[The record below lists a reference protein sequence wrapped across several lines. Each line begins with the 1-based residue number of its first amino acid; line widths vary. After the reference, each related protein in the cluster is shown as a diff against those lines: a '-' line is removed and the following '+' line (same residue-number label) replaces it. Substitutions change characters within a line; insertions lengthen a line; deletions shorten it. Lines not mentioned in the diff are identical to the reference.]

1 MLFALTWEMVGI
13 VKASNINTINNAF
26 LLILTAGDT
35 LGSLKTLALREVL
48 GDIIKTQT
56 KTPSVSAMKVLV
68 LGAGNVGKAI
78 AWDLK
83 DEFDVYVAD
92 LSEERLKAVSGFATP
107 VKLDASRFDKLVE
120 AMKGFEL
127 VIGALPGRFG
137 YSSIKAAIKARVDM
151 VDVSFMPE
159 NPLELREEAEN
170 AQVTVIFDAGFAPGL
185 SHILMGRIWNELDDM
200 SEGYIYVGGL
210 PKEPKPPLYY
220 RITWSPK
227 DLIEEYTRPA
237 RLIRN
242 GELRA
247 IDPLSEVKTVEI
259 EGLTFEAF
267 PSDGLRSLLESVR
280 VERLEEWTL
289 RWPGHLGKMRVLKE
303 LGFFEPEHVDKT
315 LEVITPLMTYESPDF
330 SVLKVVGREAGREIS
345 YILLDEE
352 REFTSMARVTGYTA
366 SAIARLVSEG
376 SCIFGVIP
384 PEILGMRIDTF
395 ERILDELGERG
406 IKPRREERAPPGDS

>member
-1 MLFALTWEMVGI
+1 
-13 VKASNINTINNAF
+13 
-26 LLILTAGDT
+26 
-35 LGSLKTLALREVL
+35 
-48 GDIIKTQT
+48 
-56 KTPSVSAMKVLV
+56 MKVLV
-68 LGAGNVGKAI
+68 LGAGNVGRAI
-78 AWDLK
+78 AWDLR
-83 DEFDVYVAD
+83 DEFEVHVAD
-92 LSEERLKAVSGFATP
+92 LSDDRLRAVSGFATP
-107 VKLDASRFDKLVE
+107 LKLDASRFDMLVE

-127 VIGALPGRFG
+127 VIDALPGRFG
-137 YSSIKAAIKARVDM
+137 YSSIRASIKAGVDM

-159 NPLELREEAEN
+159 NPLELREEAED
-170 AQVTVIFDAGFAPGL
+170 AGITVIFDAGFAPGL

-237 RLIRN
+237 RVIRD
-242 GELRA
+242 GEIRK

-259 EGLTFEAF
+259 EGFTFEAF

-280 VERLEEWTL
+280 VDKLEEWTL
-289 RWPGHLGKMRVLKE
+289 RWPGHLERMRVLRE
-303 LGFFEPEHVDKT
+303 LGFFKPEHIDKT

-330 SVLKVVGREAGREIS
+330 SIMKVTGTEPGRTIS
-345 YILLDEE
+345 YTLIDEE
-352 REFTSMARVTGYTA
+352 KEFTSMARVTGYTA
-366 SAIARLVSEG
+366 SAIARLVAEG

-395 ERILDELGERG
+395 ERIIADLEERG
-406 IKPRREERAPPGDS
+406 IKPRREENASPGDS